1 MAALASPAVRS
12 SIVGADRNNEV
23 ERLPKGV
30 S

>member
-1 MAALASPAVRS
+1 MATLAFPAVRS
-12 SIVGADRNNEV
+12 SIFGADRSEV